1 MQIAASF
8 PTNIRRPVPEP
19 ASATI
24 QRQTVQIPDTR
35 APDTTS
41 KTVRSGNNVKNPV
54 MLFFRFTI
62 TEEWQKH
69 KTARS
74 RSAAKSSPPLSYKSF
89 YPSHPFCKS
98 TQNQKQDDRKN
109 QIFMQGRGMLRAVL
123 KYTQKSFPKRHR
135 GRYHFLAVADI
146 AAGSEQNLTDQSP
159 VHQYIG
165 G

>member
-1 MQIAASF
+1 
-8 PTNIRRPVPEP
+8 
-19 ASATI
+19 
-24 QRQTVQIPDTR
+24 
-35 APDTTS
+35 
-41 KTVRSGNNVKNPV
+41 

-62 TEEWQKH
+62 TEEWQKVRH
-69 KTARS
+69 R
-74 RSAAKSSPPLSYKSF
+74 
-89 YPSHPFCKS
+89 YPINLFIRHILFAKS

>member
-8 PTNIRRPVPEP
+8 QPTYAARCPEP

-41 KTVRSGNNVKNPV
+41 KTVRSGNNVKILSCCFSDSRSLKSGKSIKQRDHDQQQKVRHRYPIN
-54 MLFFRFTI
+54 LFIRHI
-62 TEEWQKH
+62 LLQKH
-69 KTARS
+69 PES
-74 RSAAKSSPPLSYKSF
+74 
-89 YPSHPFCKS
+89 
-98 TQNQKQDDRKN
+98 KQDDRKN
-109 QIFMQGRGMLRAVL
+109 QIFMQCRGMLRAVL
-123 KYTQKSFPKRHR
+123 KYTQESFPKRHR
-135 GRYHFLAVADI
+135 GRYHFLPMADI
-146 AAGSEQNLTDQSP
+146 AAGFEQNLADQSP